1 MSLHATEHPFQ
12 LLRHHSHQPGQQ
24 LGELRGL
31 AGDTDKCTVEGG
43 NFVLSDT
50 AEEII
55 VITSYEDGSVKFK
68 KNNDLMTAFDTKQ
81 LTNEDQIRWQ

>member
-1 MSLHATEHPFQ
+1 M
-12 LLRHHSHQPGQQ
+12 
-24 LGELRGL
+24 
-31 AGDTDKCTVEGG
+31 EGG

>member
-1 MSLHATEHPFQ
+1 MLQSI
-12 LLRHHSHQPGQQ
+12 HSS
-24 LGELRGL
+24 RC
-31 AGDTDKCTVEGG
+31 AITVISG
-43 NFVLSDT
+43 NFVLSNT

-68 KNNDLMTAFDTKQ
+68 KNDLMTAFDTKQ